1 MKVNKLSTLSTD
13 TAGKLDVL
21 WHDSDTL
28 GVDGTQVGVLKE
40 TNKVSLTGFLESHDS
55 RALEAEVSL
64 EVLGDLTNKTL
75 EWELADEK
83 LSGLLVSSDLT
94 EGNSSWPVSV
104 GLLDSSSG
112 GSRFSGSLGG
122 QLLPGGLSSSGF
134 TGSLLGTSHCGS
146 SDRLMAAAN
155 VGPPLLRF
163 GTLQMALMHDRS
175 DPSSAHRVPVHNF

>member
-83 LSGLLVSSDLT
+83 LS
-94 EGNSSWPVSV
+94 
-104 GLLDSSSG
+104 
-112 GSRFSGSLGG
+112 
-122 QLLPGGLSSSGF
+122 
-134 TGSLLGTSHCGS
+134 
-146 SDRLMAAAN
+146 
-155 VGPPLLRF
+155 
-163 GTLQMALMHDRS
+163 
-175 DPSSAHRVPVHNF
+175 